1 MRVHPA
7 SCALS
12 AALLALPAAAQ
23 NLPQKHPQ
31 RPFSNASS
39 YAEAS
44 LPAVTVAASGV
55 EDGADDGDALA
66 RRTVPLESAAAT
78 ASRLEAPIKDIPA
91 SVEVL
96 GRAAMQSRGD
106 RTVLEAAE
114 KAAGLSASH
123 TPGSPGSFSARGF
136 ASGVSWLY
144 NGLPIPGGTGMSSRL
159 LDTGNLARIEVLRG
173 PSSVLH
179 GAWGTGAVVNL
190 ITREASFERQ
200 RPELD
205 YSLGSHRAHRLHLG
219 AGGALKADT
228 LAWRLDYAGA
238 HAHSPVQAERTVKNQ
253 LNASLL
259 ARFSARLRLTLAL
272 DHASD
277 NARNVYY
284 GTPLINGRL
293 AGALRHI
300 NYNQLEDGIFKAR
313 NTWLRVHLQWD
324 AAPGWQ
330 VDGRLYALKGFSDWR
345 NIENFAWLG
354 GAAPA
359 SQRVQRSSWVNLD
372 HHRDLIGGRL
382 DVLRRNQIAGRP
394 NRLLAGV
401 DLSRLQF
408 ASWRNDFGGRDEVS
422 AWQPPVTRFGSVGRA
437 KTPARETTVRQAS
450 LYLEDLLEITPQLKL
465 MTGLRHERIQGRWL
479 WLDRSGHPQARKTH
493 RYTAWRAGVVY
504 EAVPDLHLYASLSTA
519 AEPGGTL
526 LLANPQ
532 QSQLRLTTAR
542 QAEIGVKQSLWEGRG
557 EWTVALYDIRKRN
570 VFVPDPQRPADR
582 IAIGQ
587 QSSRGLELTAAWRPA
602 PQWQLQ
608 ANAAWVRARYDDY
621 QSGNP
626 PVSYNGHRP
635 PMTPAL
641 ALNLGLGW
649 RPAPAW
655 RFDAWLRRLSRVYV
669 NDANTATLPAY
680 ATLDLSAAWQASPQT
695 EITFRVRN
703 ATNALYAHAVY
714 YSGTQAMLAPPRSYE
729 IGVKWRF

>member
-31 RPFSNASS
+31 RPLSNASS

-123 TPGSPGSFSARGF
+123 SPGSPGSFSARGF
-136 ASGVSWLY
+136 AGGVSWLY
-144 NGLPIPGGTGMSSRL
+144 NGLPIPGGTSMSSRV

-228 LAWRLDYAGA
+228 LAWRLGYAGA

-313 NTWLRVHLQWD
+313 NTWLRGHLQWD

-354 GAAPA
+354 GGAPA

-382 DVLRRNQIAGRP
+382 YVLRRNQIAGRP

-437 KTPARETTVRQAS
+437 KTPARETTVRHARA
-450 LYLEDLLEITPQLKL
+450 LL
-465 MTGLRHERIQGRWL
+465 R
-479 WLDRSGHPQARKTH
+479 
-493 RYTAWRAGVVY
+493 AW
-504 EAVPDLHLYASLSTA
+504 S
-519 AEPGGTL
+519 
-526 LLANPQ
+526 
-532 QSQLRLTTAR
+532 
-542 QAEIGVKQSLWEGRG
+542 
-557 EWTVALYDIRKRN
+557 AL
-570 VFVPDPQRPADR
+570 
-582 IAIGQ
+582 G
-587 QSSRGLELTAAWRPA
+587 
-602 PQWQLQ
+602 
-608 ANAAWVRARYDDY
+608 
-621 QSGNP
+621 
-626 PVSYNGHRP
+626 
-635 PMTPAL
+635 
-641 ALNLGLGW
+641 
-649 RPAPAW
+649 
-655 RFDAWLRRLSRVYV
+655 
-669 NDANTATLPAY
+669 
-680 ATLDLSAAWQASPQT
+680 
-695 EITFRVRN
+695 
-703 ATNALYAHAVY
+703 
-714 YSGTQAMLAPPRSYE
+714 
-729 IGVKWRF
+729 